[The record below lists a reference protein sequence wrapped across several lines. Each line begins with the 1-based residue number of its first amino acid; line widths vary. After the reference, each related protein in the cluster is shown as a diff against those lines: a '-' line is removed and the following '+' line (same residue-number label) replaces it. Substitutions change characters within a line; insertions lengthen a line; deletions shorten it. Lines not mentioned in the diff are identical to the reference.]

1 MTPKVRCQLIAIAVL
16 TMLPFAAIQGFS
28 IPLPFRHHDLLS
40 RQYRVAVEKRV
51 YLSQE
56 SEIALSNYEIHYP

>member
-1 MTPKVRCQLIAIAVL
+1 
-16 TMLPFAAIQGFS
+16 MLPFAAIQGFS